1 MGDEQAIRVSLAL
14 PMKDTTPVP
23 VAFDPKEKNFR
34 ITLQFPEFAPLAL
47 ADEKCFQYER
57 ACSCSFL
64 VIAFLNFVRTPL
76 LSEKVCVPKRE

>member
-1 MGDEQAIRVSLAL
+1 MGDEQAIRVSLAS

-23 VAFDPKEKNFR
+23 AAFDPEEKNFR
-34 ITLQFPEFAPLAL
+34 ITLQFPEFVPLAL

-64 VIAFLNFVRTPL
+64 VIAFLISVRTPL
-76 LSEKVCVPKRE
+76 LSEKVCFPKRE